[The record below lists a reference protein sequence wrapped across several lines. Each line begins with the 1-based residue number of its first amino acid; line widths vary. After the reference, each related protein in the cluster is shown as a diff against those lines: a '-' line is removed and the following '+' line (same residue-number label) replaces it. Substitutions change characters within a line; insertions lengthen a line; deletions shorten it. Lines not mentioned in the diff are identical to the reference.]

1 MLSSQLAPAFPL
13 GSLSPQQLREYAQSI
28 ASWHQLKISALSDV
42 QREQH
47 SLARHQH
54 GIGVADISGSSL
66 HGRLERLCSRDFWLK
81 ALREKNRQAR
91 ESKALASGRIGLKSE
106 GKEEYCSDE
115 LYLDFLKQQSDR
127 HGTNDLRKLLK
138 ASCPGA
144 GKTYLTA
151 KAMSL
156 LAHEAGFQSV
166 LITIT
171 CPPAVRVEALNGKAS
186 VASLYEYLSSFWRR
200 LSKSLSKKFRARTDY
215 YGIRVTELH
224 TDGFPHWHILL
235 FCTQECEDHL
245 RSKIVRTMHSEN
257 RSSRYVEQHEN
268 DFFQCRP
275 VDLRATGLSYVFKNA
290 FCWKHG
296 DQESM
301 EQALRQKAAITCAG
315 ASQFQLIGANGFSGV
330 VDRLYSA
337 LSDDKAS
344 PDVRR
349 LALSLRDS
357 NMLRTDLAVMKSLF
371 TSQIEQVKV
380 LYSDHV
386 NRFGEHRRKA
396 TGIAVSQLGEIVKG
410 AVTGNSSSK
419 KNLPARQEA
428 DPLPTAQ
435 SAERDKLTTSDPSR
449 NWAGLPRRGY
459 RSSEFSFHTRRG
471 RSNSPQRFILQLN
484 PCHFGFFLD
493 EFIFPLIE

>member
-1 MLSSQLAPAFPL
+1 MLSSQLAPALPL
-13 GSLSPQQLREYAQSI
+13 GSLAPQQLREYAQSI
-28 ASWHQLKISALSDV
+28 ASWHRLQISALSDAH
-42 QREQH
+42 REQH
-47 SLARHQH
+47 SLALHQH

-66 HGRLERLCSRDFWLK
+66 HGRLERLCNRDFWLK

-91 ESKALASGRIGLKSE
+91 ESEALASGRVGLQSE

-115 LYLDFLKQQSDR
+115 LYRDFLKQQSDR

-156 LAHEAGFQSV
+156 LAHEAGFRSV

-171 CPPAVRVEALNGKAS
+171 CPPAVREEVLSRKAS
-186 VASLYEYLSSFWRR
+186 VTSLYEYLSSFWRR
-200 LSKSLSKKFRARTDY
+200 VSKSLSKKFRARTDY
-215 YGIRVTELH
+215 YGVRVTELH

-245 RSKIVRTMHSEN
+245 RNKIVRTMHGEN
-257 RSSRYVEQHEN
+257 RNSSYVEQHKD

-275 VDLRATGLSYVFKNA
+275 VDLRSTGLSYIFKNA

-315 ASQFQLIGANGFSGV
+315 ASQFQLIGANGFSGIV
-330 VDRLYSA
+330 NRLYRA

-344 PDVRR
+344 PEVRR

-371 TSQIEQVKV
+371 TSQIDQVTV
-380 LYSDHV
+380 LYAEHV

-396 TGIAVSQLGEIVKG
+396 TGIAVRQQGEVVRG
-410 AVTGNSSSK
+410 AVTGNSSSNK
-419 KNLPARQEA
+419 KLPRRPEA
-428 DPLPTAQ
+428 KPSPISQNAWCDELQA
-435 SAERDKLTTSDPSR
+435 SDPSR
-449 NWAGLPRRGY
+449 SWARLPRQGY
-459 RSSEFSFHTRRG
+459 RSGEFRFHMQRRG
-471 RSNSPQRFILQLN
+471 FNAPQRFIFQLN
-484 PCHFGFFLD
+484 SCHFGLFHDDFF
-493 EFIFPLIE
+493 FPLIK